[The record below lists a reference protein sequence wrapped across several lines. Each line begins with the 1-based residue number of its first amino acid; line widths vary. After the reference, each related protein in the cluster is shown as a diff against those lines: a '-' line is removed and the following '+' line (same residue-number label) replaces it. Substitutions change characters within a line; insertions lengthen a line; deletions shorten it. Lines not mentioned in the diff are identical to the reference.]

1 MTGYRM
7 RILKKLLYC
16 SRRYDFQEV
25 DGQMDFIYKA
35 QFSVPRQT
43 ISILAVQN
51 FSKTICRELKVS
63 EKIQLELELALEEAM
78 TALFSHSADKSTNTQ
93 TQVGFEV
100 FHTLIKISIKTPGR
114 PFDFNRFPKYDP
126 KNIEVNLDKL
136 GLGNFI
142 LQHIV
147 DSVQWRYIE
156 KEGQEVIFT
165 KTLPDPI
172 GLEDFLHSL
181 EAEKHSS
188 ASPLVVSENITYR
201 RLNTYEEAVAL
212 ASCAYDIYGYQYKD
226 MIYYPDEFLAR
237 NLSGLTYSFIAIDE
251 KGIVYGHSALMKQKA
266 EDKIDEVGASFML
279 LECRKG
285 GIFGE
290 IASRVAN
297 YAFELELDGVY
308 ALSVTDH
315 VATKRLARNTDEFL
329 QESA

>member
-114 PFDFNRFPKYDP
+114 PFDF
-126 KNIEVNLDKL
+126 VNA
-136 GLGNFI
+136 GLNLTETPVGN
-142 LQHIV
+142 
-147 DSVQWRYIE
+147 
-156 KEGQEVIFT
+156 
-165 KTLPDPI
+165 
-172 GLEDFLHSL
+172 
-181 EAEKHSS
+181 
-188 ASPLVVSENITYR
+188 
-201 RLNTYEEAVAL
+201 
-212 ASCAYDIYGYQYKD
+212 
-226 MIYYPDEFLAR
+226 
-237 NLSGLTYSFIAIDE
+237 
-251 KGIVYGHSALMKQKA
+251 
-266 EDKIDEVGASFML
+266 
-279 LECRKG
+279 
-285 GIFGE
+285 
-290 IASRVAN
+290 
-297 YAFELELDGVY
+297 
-308 ALSVTDH
+308 
-315 VATKRLARNTDEFL
+315 
-329 QESA
+329 